1 VFNANKRK
9 KMERAIGIEPISPE
23 WNSKALPTT
32 TRIN

>member
-1 VFNANKRK
+1 
-9 KMERAIGIEPISPE
+9 MERAIGIEPISPE